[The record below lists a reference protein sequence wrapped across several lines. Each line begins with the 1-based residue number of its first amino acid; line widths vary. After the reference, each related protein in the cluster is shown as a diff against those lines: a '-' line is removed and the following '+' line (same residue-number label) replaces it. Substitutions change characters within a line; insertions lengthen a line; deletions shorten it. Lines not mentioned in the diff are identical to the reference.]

1 MFKIKSKFEEPFD
14 HLSRFELI
22 LRLGLYFLVA
32 GILASFILYLF
43 FLYQR
48 FYLTLTQAEEIIIL
62 KSQMAVNDLNI
73 VLFKNIEQR
82 EGDLVKQAKINWAKV
97 YNHFEQK

>member
-1 MFKIKSKFEEPFD
+1 MFKIKSKIKEPFD
-14 HLSRFELI
+14 HLSHFELI

-73 VLFKNIEQR
+73 VLFKNIEQK
-82 EGDLVKQAKINWAKV
+82 EDNSVKQEKINWAKT

>member
-1 MFKIKSKFEEPFD
+1 MFKIKSKFKEPFD
-14 HLSRFELI
+14 HLSRVELT

-48 FYLTLTQAEEIIIL
+48 FYLTLTQAEEIVIL

-82 EGDLVKQAKINWAKV
+82 EDDLAKQGKINWVKV

>member
-1 MFKIKSKFEEPFD
+1 M
-14 HLSRFELI
+14 SRFELI

-82 EGDLVKQAKINWAKV
+82 EGDLVKQVKINWAKV

>member
-1 MFKIKSKFEEPFD
+1 MFKISSKIKEPFD

-73 VLFKNIEQR
+73 VLFKNIEQK
-82 EGDLVKQAKINWAKV
+82 ESDSVKQEKINWAKT

>member
-1 MFKIKSKFEEPFD
+1 MFKIKSKIKEPFD

-22 LRLGLYFLVA
+22 LRLGLYFFVA

-82 EGDLVKQAKINWAKV
+82 EDDLVKQAKINWAKV